1 MPRADTANFNRF
13 LTSLGLLL
21 VAVSLFG
28 PYFYFHNVDL
38 LRIPRKELA
47 MLNEESRKAILGR
60 QSTLVDIEKPVIG
73 LAILMF
79 AGGCVCLGAGGWR
92 LWRQQV
98 KEDAAI
104 DRQAQLDN
112 FKINKQTEA
121 EKRERLEIQAKEVAD
136 ARGGEDRLDLRES
149 RLAVGRT
156 DERLNESLASA
167 TFNSYEFLSDVTVLG
182 EEPGDQIA
190 IDGLFNSDRAD
201 LPDVVFEQ
209 KLVVGDPIERLQH
222 YVDPAVHQLGEY
234 RRLTRKAAVIWLVLV
249 LVNEGAELPRALRD
263 DIQHHFDDA
272 MGVLGRATLLTEDEL
287 ASAPE
292 RFQALFVPDGSLSG
306 SALA

>member
-21 VAVSLFG
+21 VAVSLLG

-38 LRIPRKELA
+38 LRISRKELA
-47 MLNEESRKAILGR
+47 MLNEEGRKAILGR
-60 QSTLVDIEKPVIG
+60 QSTLVDMEKPVIG

-136 ARGGEDRLDLRES
+136 ARGEDRLDLQES

-167 TFNSYEFLSDVTVLG
+167 TFDSYEFLSDVTVLG
-182 EEPGDQIA
+182 EDPGDQIA
-190 IDGLFNSDRAD
+190 VDGLFNSDRAD

-222 YVDPAVHQLGEY
+222 YVDAAVIQLGEY

-249 LVNEGAELPRALRD
+249 LANEGTELSKNLRD
-263 DIQHHFDDA
+263 DIQSQFDDA

-292 RFQALFVPDGSLSG
+292 RFQALFVPDGGLPG